1 MPIKSR
7 DMIDMNDPRVAQIG
21 HPAPPWLINYAD
33 LMTELVCFF
42 VILYALSASL
52 NKSVKS
58 LSEAVAEFTKQTSA
72 PIVQKVTKDGLV
84 ITLQEG
90 VDADALF
97 ESGKA
102 DLTPRAQQL
111 FDALVPLFLKID
123 NEVVIEGHTDNVPIH
138 TSQFASNWELSTARA
153 TRVVKYLL
161 DAHHFPPVRL
171 SAVGYGEFR
180 PAAANEGPEG
190 RGKNRRVVIF
200 VKHSPPPGYKR
211 GEGVTEAQAAE
222 VGVGAASS
230 PPGGSQ
236 P

>member
-1 MPIKSR
+1 
-7 DMIDMNDPRVAQIG
+7 MIDINDPRVAQIG

-33 LMTELVCFF
+33 LMTEMVCFF

-58 LSEAVAEFTKQTSA
+58 LSEAVEKFAKTSNT
-72 PIVQKVTKDGLV
+72 PIEQKVTKDGLV

-90 VDADALF
+90 VDANALF

-102 DLTPRAQQL
+102 DLTPRAQLL
-111 FDALVPLFLKID
+111 FDALVPLLLKVD

-138 TSQFASNWELSTARA
+138 TAQYASNWELSTARA

-211 GEGVTEAQAAE
+211 GATEADTPPADTGTEAAPATATT
-222 VGVGAASS
+222 GA
-230 PPGGSQ
+230 Q